1 LKSTRTKECAIMVY
15 QPEYEQYRGL
25 RGLILTRVS
34 TGPQAKKFSP
44 AAQERNVR
52 RDITTPLMIQV
63 VGVIHDTYTG
73 LEYQYREALDRI
85 LGMAERGE
93 FDVLCMD
100 VLDRGLGRMAVAR
113 EMYRMQL
120 RELGI
125 HILTTEPSDHSD
137 DDSFEG
143 QRARLQKGLKAQEEI
158 IDMVRRTTNG
168 RLQKALGNP
177 DENVLPQVVGN
188 GIRLYGYKY
197 ARDDKGTIIGYELN
211 VDVIHTEP
219 DGTKWTEVKVVRFIF
234 ESAANG
240 VSTYKIA
247 GMLNEK
253 GIPTLYASAG
263 KRRKGMTEDP
273 LWQHANL
280 SRMLKNTSYY
290 GEYRY
295 GQTVQVRVPGRKR
308 PVRKPVPPEEHII
321 VPVPAIVTKEL
332 WEKANRRVPVNK
344 PIATRNKKYSKNC
357 LCRGGFARCAYCGYA
372 LRVNRNAT
380 TYPSGK
386 QWVGFYYD
394 CVRPNLKDGRC
405 PGCTISVELL
415 DNAAIEYIIEL
426 IRDPSVVDIAIQELL
441 KGNPLKKRQQQK
453 IKDLNKILAEQE
465 RLRANLSKEMRKKNL
480 SEETVALLGRDL
492 KELEQQAKEAREDL
506 DNQQQVQQQY
516 EDLDRRIA
524 EFHAQCT
531 EWREKLDTLEFTPDF
546 HFYQEA
552 LIFFGITAKVWKKGT
567 EPRYEFYPRPPA
579 IVELLS

>member
-1 LKSTRTKECAIMVY
+1 MVY
-15 QPEYEQYRGL
+15 QPEYEKYRGL

-52 RDITTPLMIQV
+52 ADITTPIMIQV

-143 QRARLQKGLKAQEEI
+143 QRARLQKGLKAQEEV
-158 IDMVRRTTNG
+158 IDMVRRTTSG
-168 RLQKALGNP
+168 RRQKAIGNP
-177 DENVLPQVVGN
+177 EEDVLPQVVGN
-188 GIRLYGYKY
+188 GVRLYGYKY
-197 ARDDKGTIIGYELN
+197 VRDAKGTIIGYELN
-211 VDVIHTEP
+211 LDIVYTDR
-219 DGTKWTEVKVVRFIF
+219 DGVEWSEVTVMRFIF
-234 ESAANG
+234 ESAAEG
-240 VSTYKIA
+240 VSSYKIA
-247 GMLNEK
+247 EILNEK
-253 GIPTLYASAG
+253 GVPTAYMTAG
-263 KRRKGMTEDP
+263 LRRKGMKEDP
-273 LWQHANL
+273 RWQHGNL
-280 SRMLKNTSYY
+280 SNKIKNTAYY

-308 PVRKPVPPEEHII
+308 PIRKSVPPEEHLI

-332 WEKANRRVPVNK
+332 WEKANRRIAANK
-344 PIATRNKKYSKNC
+344 QLATRNNKYSKDS
-357 LCRGGFARCAYCGYA
+357 LFRGGFARCAYCGCA
-372 LRVNRNAT
+372 IRVNPPQSG
-380 TYPSGK
+380 TYPSGE
-386 QWVGFYYD
+386 QWVRFYYN
-394 CVRPNLKDGRC
+394 CPRPNLKDGRC
-405 PGCTISVELL
+405 PGCTISLNRL
-415 DNAAIEYIIEL
+415 DNAGIEYINEL
-426 IRDPSVVDIAIQELL
+426 IRDPSVVDAAIQELL

-453 IKDLNKILAEQE
+453 VKDLNKILQEQE
-465 RLRANLSKEMRKKNL
+465 RLRANLSKEMRKKIL
-480 SEETVALLGRDL
+480 SEETVALLGKDL
-492 KELEQQAKEAREDL
+492 KDLEQQAKDAREDL

-531 EWREKLDTLEFTPDF
+531 EWREKLDTSEFQPDF

-552 LIFFGITAKVWKKGT
+552 LIFFGITGKVWKKGT

>member
-1 LKSTRTKECAIMVY
+1 MVY
-15 QPEYEQYRGL
+15 QPEYEKYRGL
-25 RGLILTRVS
+25 RGVILTRVS

-52 RDITTPLMIQV
+52 VDITTPIMIQV

-100 VLDRGLGRMAVAR
+100 VLDRGLGRMAIAR

-120 RELGI
+120 RELGV

-143 QRARLQKGLKAQEEI
+143 QRARLQKGLKAQEEV
-158 IDMVRRTTNG
+158 IDMVRRTASG
-168 RLQKALGNP
+168 RRQKALGNP
-177 DENVLPQVVGN
+177 EEDVLPQVVGN
-188 GIRLYGYKY
+188 GVRLYGYKY
-197 ARDDKGTIIGYELN
+197 VRDDKGTIIGYELN
-211 VDVIHTEP
+211 LDIIYKDR
-219 DGTKWTEVKVVRFIF
+219 DGVEWSEVMVVRFIF

-247 GMLNEK
+247 EILNEK
-253 GIPTLYASAG
+253 GIPTAYMTAG
-263 KRRKGMTEDP
+263 LRRKGMQEDP
-273 LWQHANL
+273 RWQHANL
-280 SRMLKNTSYY
+280 RNKIKNTAYY

-308 PVRKPVPPEEHII
+308 PIRKPVPLEEHII

-332 WEKANRRVPVNK
+332 WEKANRRVPSNK
-344 PIATRNKKYSKNC
+344 QLATRNNKYSKDN
-357 LCRGGFARCAYCGYA
+357 LLRGGFVRCAYCGFA
-372 LRVNRNAT
+372 VRVNPQSGT
-380 TYPSGK
+380 SPSGE
-386 QWVGFYYD
+386 QWVRFYYD
-394 CVRPNLKDGRC
+394 CARPNLKNGRC
-405 PGCTISVELL
+405 PGCTISAAQL
-415 DNAAIEYIIEL
+415 DNAAMEYINEL
-426 IRDPSVVDIAIQELL
+426 IRDPSVVDAAIQELL
-441 KGNPLKKRQQQK
+441 KGNPLKKWQQQK
-453 IKDLNKILAEQE
+453 VKDLNKILQDQE
-465 RLRANLSKEMRKKNL
+465 RLRANLSREMRKKVL
-480 SEETVALLGRDL
+480 SEETVALLGKDL

-524 EFHAQCT
+524 EFHTQCT
-531 EWREKLDTLEFTPDF
+531 EWREKLDTPEFQPDF

-552 LIFFGITAKVWKKGT
+552 LIFFGITGKVWKKGT